1 MANISVVFGRTAS
14 FAVAAFLIYGNI
26 LFEVHAFQATSGLQN
41 PLCSSLKPLPTP
53 SGVCISRIS
62 MQNHQSRRNDPSRR
76 RGGGLFVAVDVA
88 STDATPANALDDEP
102 IEHQDPPL
110 VFSATKHIFFPI
122 SDPNIIDEEWEC
134 TNFVEEECTL
144 AFTKRGRKRR
154 AIQRMREKYFS
165 RPIESRLAKT
175 LLFPV
180 NVLLWKPAWI
190 TMDVFIDRLDDDKDE
205 AMVLESSRNSN
216 ISTDSS
222 HGAETIAVSSTPHA
236 AATITAPGAIA
247 VEVKQED
254 SASSEASSSETTSHI
269 EIQDESVDVA
279 MSVKVKWEDSTIS
292 EKNSIETTSHIEIQD
307 ESVDVAL
314 SVEVKWDDSIEIQ
327 NEAVDVAPSEP
338 AAIAEAVAVDETV
351 DKEEDAALDTNNATP
366 KGDRWAIA
374 APGVDLS
381 GKWELIVTT
390 DFKKMYDKYLDRL
403 GQPRL
408 VRSVALSGP
417 VIGKTME
424 EVIQFDL
431 GQSLQIRG
439 KNVRGTWDRTLVAS
453 GTTKKSDVCEP
464 LIVPIQTVDQ
474 EMVQSE
480 AWWEDQGKAHVSWM
494 RGVSMYGGGSFYSR
508 RYLEEKEHEDDET
521 VYACEGFF
529 EFNDPK
535 KENNEL
541 TWRFRRQTE

>member
-1 MANISVVFGRTAS
+1 MANIQVVFGRTAS
-14 FAVAAFLIYGNI
+14 FAVAAFLFYGNAVF
-26 LFEVHAFQATSGLQN
+26 LVHAFQATSGLQN
-41 PLCSSLKPLPTP
+41 PLCSSLKPLPT
-53 SGVCISRIS
+53 SSSVCISRMS
-62 MQNHQSRRNDPSRR
+62 MQNQQSRRIDPSRR
-76 RGGGLFVAVDVA
+76 RGGGLFVAVDIA

-102 IEHQDPPL
+102 IEYQDPPL

-122 SDPNIIDEEWEC
+122 SDPNIIDEEC

-144 AFTKRGRKRR
+144 ASTKRGRKRR

-180 NVLLWKPAWI
+180 KVFIWKPVWI
-190 TMDVFIDRLDDDKDE
+190 TMDVFIDRLDDDEDE

-222 HGAETIAVSSTPHA
+222 HGAETIAVSSTTHA
-236 AATITAPGAIA
+236 TATITAPGVTSI
-247 VEVKQED
+247 EVKQED

-269 EIQDESVDVA
+269 EIINEVTDVA
-279 MSVKVKWEDSTIS
+279 PPVEVKQEDNAIS
-292 EKNSIETTSHIEIQD
+292 EMKSIETTSHIEIQD

-314 SVEVKWDDSIEIQ
+314 SVKVNWDDSIEIQ

-338 AAIAEAVAVDETV
+338 AAIAQAVAVDETV
-351 DKEEDAALDTNNATP
+351 DKEEDGALDTNNAIP

-374 APGVDLS
+374 APDVDLS
-381 GKWELIVTT
+381 GKWELIVTA
-390 DFKKMYDKYLDRL
+390 DFKKKYDKYLDRL

-417 VIGKTME
+417 VIGQTME
-424 EVIQFDL
+424 ELIQIDQ

-453 GTTKKSDVCEP
+453 GTTKQSDLCEP